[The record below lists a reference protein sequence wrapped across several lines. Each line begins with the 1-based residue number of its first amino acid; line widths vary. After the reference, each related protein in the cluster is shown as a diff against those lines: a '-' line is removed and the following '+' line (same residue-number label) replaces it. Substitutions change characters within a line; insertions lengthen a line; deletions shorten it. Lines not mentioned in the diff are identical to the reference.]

1 MVSVMENSEFLE
13 KLKKEQKIPS
23 DVQFIKELKREHI
36 GKIVAFRATI
46 GKTAIKL
53 SPPIVLVDKFEGEE
67 YSTGFTTLMLDNEVR
82 FESSY
87 LYVGFKK
94 GTKQQDALDFFN
106 NAVALFNIVFI
117 PFDFVSVSD
126 LILKMK
132 GLGTEIEALMSSK
145 AHHRGYG
152 LEPVKIEMKEF
163 VKIVVAIWALWSKI
177 KESEYFKDNNYY
189 QLLGYGA
196 YYNFHENYFLSFV
209 HSWLFIESSINMM
222 WTKMVNDAFPQEP
235 QAVSKRKWDD
245 CCGPPTNYERNWT
258 TQIKIDE
265 LYLRGMISEELR
277 EGLHELRNRRN
288 KVLHQERK
296 KQERIV
302 DVADAKKALRVGI
315 SLFYRMIDFGKPDE
329 IIAFL
334 EIRKQMY
341 QTVNRGLL
349 HKPTGKSE

>member
-1 MVSVMENSEFLE
+1 MMSNSDDFLE
-13 KLKKEQKIPS
+13 KLKKERKIPS

-36 GKIVAFRATI
+36 GKMVAFRATI
-46 GKTAIKL
+46 GETAIKL
-53 SPPIVLVDKFEGEE
+53 SPPIILVDEFEGEE

-82 FESSY
+82 FENSY
-87 LYVGFKK
+87 LFFGFKK
-94 GTKQQDALDFFN
+94 GTKQQGALDFFN
-106 NAVALFNIVFI
+106 NAMALFNIVHI

-126 LILKMK
+126 RIIKMK
-132 GLGTEIEALMSSK
+132 GLGGEIEALVSSK
-145 AHHRGYG
+145 AHYRGYG
-152 LEPVKIEMKEF
+152 LEPVKIEMMEF
-163 VKIVVAIWALWSKI
+163 VNIVVAIWALWSKI
-177 KESEYFKDNNYY
+177 KGSEYFKEDNYY

-196 YYNFHENYFLSFV
+196 YYDFHDNHFLSFI

-222 WTKMVNDAFPQEP
+222 WTKMVNDVFPQEP

-245 CCGPPTNYERNWT
+245 CCGPPTNYQRNWT

-277 EGLHELRNRRN
+277 EELHELRSKRN

-296 KQERIV
+296 KQKRIV
-302 DVADAKKALRVGI
+302 DVTDAKKALRVGLSI
-315 SLFYRMIDFGKPDE
+315 FYKMIDFGKPDE

-341 QTVNRGLL
+341 QTVNRGRLY
-349 HKPTGKSE
+349 KPVGKSK

>member
-1 MVSVMENSEFLE
+1 MENSDEFLE
-13 KLKKEQKIPS
+13 KLKKEYKVPS
-23 DVQFIKELKREHI
+23 DVRFIKELKREHI
-36 GKIVAFRATI
+36 GKMVAFRATI

-53 SPPIVLVDKFEGEE
+53 SPPIILVDDFEGEE

-82 FESSY
+82 FENSY

-94 GTKQQDALDFFN
+94 GTQQQDVLDFFN
-106 NAVALFNIVFI
+106 NAMALFNIIFI

-126 LILKMK
+126 LILRMK
-132 GLGTEIEALMSSK
+132 ALGTEIEALVSSK

-152 LEPVKIEMKEF
+152 LEPVKIRMKEF
-163 VKIVVAIWALWSKI
+163 AEIIIAIWALWSKI

-196 YYNFHENYFLSFV
+196 YYNFHGNYFLSFI

-222 WTKMVNDAFPQEP
+222 WTKMVNEVFPQEP

-245 CCGPPTNYERNWT
+245 CCGPSTNYERNWT

-265 LYLRGMISEELR
+265 LYLRGMISEGLR
-277 EGLHELRNRRN
+277 EQLHELRNKRN
-288 KVLHQERK
+288 KVLHQEPK

-302 DVADAKKALRVGI
+302 DVTDAEKAFRVGL

-341 QTVNRGLL
+341 QTVNRGQLL
-349 HKPTGKSE
+349 KHAEKSK

>member
-1 MVSVMENSEFLE
+1 MAALDEFLE
-13 KLKKEQKIPS
+13 KLKKEHKIPS
-23 DVQFIKELKREHI
+23 DVQFIKELTREHN
-36 GKIVAFRATI
+36 GKMVAFRATI
-46 GKTAIKL
+46 GETAIKL
-53 SPPIVLVDKFEGEE
+53 SPPIILVDEFEGEE
-67 YSTGFTTLMLDNEVR
+67 YSTGFTTLMLDIKVR
-82 FESSY
+82 FENSY
-87 LYVGFKK
+87 LYVGFEK
-94 GTKQQDALDFFN
+94 GAKQQNVLDFFN
-106 NAVALFNIVFI
+106 NAMALFNIVYI

-126 LILKMK
+126 LIVKMK
-132 GLGTEIEALMSSK
+132 GLGREIEALWSSK

-152 LEPVKIEMKEF
+152 LEPLKIKMKDF
-163 VKIVVAIWALWSKI
+163 VHIVVAIWILWSKI
-177 KESEYFKDNNYY
+177 KKSEYFKEDNYY

-196 YYNFHENYFLSFV
+196 YYNFHDNHFLSFT

-235 QAVSKRKWDD
+235 QVVSKEKWDD

-277 EGLHELRNRRN
+277 EELHELRNKRN

-296 KQERIV
+296 KKERIV
-302 DVADAKKALRVGI
+302 DATDAIKAFKVGLSI
-315 SLFYRMIDFGKPDE
+315 FYKMIDFGQPDK

-341 QTVNRGLL
+341 QTVNRGRLYRTDE
-349 HKPTGKSE
+349 KAEQ